1 MPENKNLPPE
11 VRDMLA
17 KALYVFD
24 NRKNPYATKWHD
36 LPLLDKNNEVQES
49 YKTTINI
56 LATTFM
62 TLQDFVKEE

>member
-1 MPENKNLPPE
+1 MPKNKNLPPE

-24 NRKNPYATKWHD
+24 NRKNPYATKWHG

-49 YKTTINI
+49 YKTTINTI
-56 LATTFM
+56 ESAFKLID
-62 TLQDFVKEE
+62 DFCQ